1 MADLKWGL
9 LSVLAWRNL
18 WRHPRRTIIMLATI
32 TLGVWMMLITAAIM
46 RGMVDQQISDS
57 IANLTGHIQIH
68 NPSYRDDPAIEN
80 SMRIKSTT
88 LDDLLKDPDVKQL
101 AMRVRLPAVV
111 ASERETAGVTIVG
124 IDPSREKGLSFIA
137 NAVYDGRYLKDSD
150 DSGIIIGKHLADRLE
165 TGLGKRIVLMS
176 QDSDNQVADR
186 GFRIV
191 GLYHADLQ
199 ATEMAY
205 AFTGIN
211 TARSMLKMGNQISEV
226 SLVTDNKEDL
236 STLAN
241 KLKQEFPHLE
251 VKTWKQLL
259 PLLVSALA
267 LYDSILIIWYLIIFI
282 AMSFG
287 LVNTLLMA
295 VFERTREIG
304 LFQALGMQPRFIVV
318 QILIESLI
326 LLALGLILG
335 NVFSWISILLLSGG
349 INLSAFSRGM
359 EWIQIGSLLYPNLI
373 MKDVLISNSLVIVL
387 GLIASLYPAIR
398 AAKAV
403 PVEAITRS

>member
-1 MADLKWGL
+1 MGELNWGL

-46 RGMVDQQISDS
+46 RGMVEQQISDT

-68 NPSYRDDPAIEN
+68 NPKYRDDPAIEN
-80 SMRIKSTT
+80 SMTIKK
-88 LDDLLKDPDVKQL
+88 DAVEELLKDPEVKQL
-101 AMRVRLPAVV
+101 SLRIRLPAVV
-111 ASERETAGVTIVG
+111 ASERETAGVTLVG
-124 IDPSREKGLSFIA
+124 IDPMREDGLSFIA
-137 NAVYDGRYLKDSD
+137 NAVYEGRYLQDSND
-150 DSGIIIGKHLADRLE
+150 PGIIIGKHLAERLE

-191 GLYHADLQ
+191 GLYRADLK

-205 AFTGIN
+205 AFTGLN
-211 TARSMLKMGNQISEV
+211 TARSMLKMGNQVSEL
-226 SLVTDNKEDL
+226 SLVSKQKEDL
-236 STLAN
+236 SGLAN
-241 KLKQEFPHLE
+241 KLRKEFPHLE
-251 VKTWKQLL
+251 VKTWKELL

-304 LFQALGMQPRFIVV
+304 LFQALGMQPRFIIV

-326 LLALGLILG
+326 LLALGLMLG
-335 NVFSWISILLLSGG
+335 NLFSWLTILYFSGG
-349 INLSAFSRGM
+349 IDLSAFARGM
-359 EWIQIGSLLYPNLI
+359 EWVQIGSLLIPVLEA
-373 MKDVLISNSLVIVL
+373 KDIFISNALVIVL
-387 GLIASLYPAIR
+387 GLIASLYPAMR

>member
-1 MADLKWGL
+1 
-9 LSVLAWRNL
+9 
-18 WRHPRRTIIMLATI
+18 MLATI

-46 RGMVDQQISDS
+46 RGMVEQQISDT

-68 NPSYRDDPAIEN
+68 NPKYRDDPAIEN
-80 SMRIKSTT
+80 SMTIKKDTI
-88 LDDLLKDPDVKQL
+88 DDILKDPEVKQL
-101 AMRVRLPAVV
+101 AMRIRLPAVV
-111 ASERETAGVTIVG
+111 ASERETSGVTLVG
-124 IDPSREKGLSFIA
+124 IDPAREKGLSFIA
-137 NAVYDGRYLKDSD
+137 NAVYDGRYLKNSD
-150 DSGIIIGKHLADRLE
+150 DDGIIIGKHLAERLE

-191 GLYHADLQ
+191 GLYRADLQ

-205 AFTGIN
+205 AFTGLN
-211 TARSMLKMGNQISEV
+211 TARSMLKMGNEISEV
-226 SLVTDNKEDL
+226 SLVSNQKDDL
-236 STLAN
+236 SGLAH
-241 KLKQEFPHLE
+241 KLRKEFPHLE
-251 VKTWKQLL
+251 VKTWQQLL

-304 LFQALGMQPRFIVV
+304 LFQALGMQPRFIIV

-326 LLALGLILG
+326 LLALGLLLG
-335 NVFSWISILLLSGG
+335 NVFSWLSILAFSGG
-349 INLSAFSRGM
+349 IDLSAFARGM
-359 EWIQIGSLLYPNLI
+359 EWVQVGSLLIPVLEV
-373 MKDVLISNSLVIVL
+373 KDIFISNALVIVL
-387 GLIASLYPAIR
+387 GLIASLYPAMR
-398 AAKAV
+398 AARAV

>member
-1 MADLKWGL
+1 MGELNWSL

-46 RGMVDQQISDS
+46 RGMVEQQISDS

-68 NPSYRDDPAIEN
+68 NPKYRDDPAIEN
-80 SMRIKSTT
+80 SMTINKNAIDE
-88 LDDLLKDPDVKQL
+88 LMKDPEVKQL
-101 AMRVRLPAVV
+101 SLRIRLPAVV
-111 ASERETAGVTIVG
+111 ASERETAGVTLVG

-137 NAVYDGRYLKDSD
+137 HAVYDGRYLQDSND
-150 DSGIIIGKHLADRLE
+150 TGIIIGKHLAERLE

-176 QDSDNQVADR
+176 QDSDNEVADR

-191 GLYHADLQ
+191 GIYRADLQ

-205 AFTGIN
+205 AFTGLN
-211 TARSMLKMGNQISEV
+211 TARSMLKMGEQVSEV
-226 SLVTDNKEDL
+226 SLVSNQKEKL
-236 STLAN
+236 TGLAQ
-241 KLKQEFPHLE
+241 KIRKEFPHME
-251 VKTWKQLL
+251 VKTWQQLL

-304 LFQALGMQPRFIVV
+304 LFQALGMQLRFIIV

-326 LLALGLILG
+326 LLALGLVLG
-335 NVFSWISILLLSGG
+335 NLFSWISILSLSGG
-349 INLSAFSRGM
+349 IDLSAFARGM
-359 EWIQIGSLLYPNLI
+359 EWIQIGSLLIPILEV
-373 MKDVLISNSLVIVL
+373 KDIFISNALVIVL

-398 AAKAV
+398 AARAV

>member
-1 MADLKWGL
+1 MGELNWGL
-9 LSVLAWRNL
+9 LSILAWRNL

-46 RGMVDQQISDS
+46 RGMVEQQISDT

-68 NPSYRDDPAIEN
+68 NPKYRDDPAIEN
-80 SMRIKSTT
+80 SMTIKK
-88 LDDLLKDPDVKQL
+88 DAVEELLKDPEVKQL
-101 AMRVRLPAVV
+101 SLRIRLPAVV
-111 ASERETAGVTIVG
+111 ASERETAGVTLVG
-124 IDPSREKGLSFIA
+124 IDPMREDGLSFIA
-137 NAVYDGRYLKDSD
+137 NAVYDGRYLKDSND
-150 DSGIIIGKHLADRLE
+150 PGIIIGKHLAERLE

-191 GLYHADLQ
+191 GLYRADLQ

-205 AFTGIN
+205 AFTGLN
-211 TARSMLKMGNQISEV
+211 TARSMLKMGNQVSEV
-226 SLVTDNKEDL
+226 SLVSNQKEDL
-236 STLAN
+236 SGLAN
-241 KLKQEFPHLE
+241 KLRKEFPHLE
-251 VKTWKQLL
+251 VKTWKELL

-304 LFQALGMQPRFIVV
+304 LFQALGMQPRFIIV

-326 LLALGLILG
+326 LLALGLMLG
-335 NVFSWISILLLSGG
+335 NLFSWLTILYFSGG
-349 INLSAFSRGM
+349 IDLSAFARGM
-359 EWIQIGSLLYPNLI
+359 EWVQIGSLLIPVLEA
-373 MKDVLISNSLVIVL
+373 KDIFISNALVIVL
-387 GLIASLYPAIR
+387 GLIASLYPAMR

>member
-1 MADLKWGL
+1 MGELNWGL

-46 RGMVDQQISDS
+46 RGMVEQQISDT

-68 NPSYRDDPAIEN
+68 NPKYRDDPAIEN
-80 SMRIKSTT
+80 SMTIKKGAI
-88 LDDLLKDPDVKQL
+88 DELLKDPEVKQL
-101 AMRVRLPAVV
+101 SMRIRLPAVV
-111 ASERETAGVTIVG
+111 ASERETAGVTLVG
-124 IDPSREKGLSFIA
+124 IDPAREKGLSFIA
-137 NAVYDGRYLKDSD
+137 NAVFDGRYLKDSN
-150 DSGIIIGKHLADRLE
+150 DSGIIIGKHLAERLE

-191 GLYHADLQ
+191 GIYRADLQ

-205 AFTGIN
+205 AFTGLN
-211 TARSMLKMGNQISEV
+211 TARSMLKMGNEISEV
-226 SLVTDNKEDL
+226 SLVSNQKEDL
-236 STLAN
+236 SGLAN
-241 KLKQEFPHLE
+241 KLRKEFPHLE
-251 VKTWKQLL
+251 VKTWQELL

-304 LFQALGMQPRFIVV
+304 LFQALGMQPRFIIV

-326 LLALGLILG
+326 LLALGLLLG
-335 NVFSWISILLLSGG
+335 NLFSWLTILYFSGG
-349 INLSAFSRGM
+349 IDLSAFARGM
-359 EWIQIGSLLYPNLI
+359 EWVQIGSLLIPVLEV
-373 MKDVLISNSLVIVL
+373 KDIFISNALVIVL